1 MDWEMLGEHALP
13 REMHLLVSSM
23 SARGRAIEV
32 GPAVVRILRAGGWK
46 VTVSVTTPEDT
57 PQKIA
62 AASRSPFVAALGG
75 DGYLSAVAQGVHD
88 TDAVFIPMPG
98 GRGNDLCRALGVS
111 HDPYARAREVAAFGV
126 HNGDSSDIEPHIR
139 DIDGIWVRDDEG
151 QDRLVLG
158 IVAVGYEARANE
170 MANASWFRSGPM
182 AYAYGAFAAFATY
195 TEGHFRAV
203 IDGEE
208 RDLTG
213 WVASVSNS
221 GCAGGGIRMVP
232 TSDLEDG
239 QLELFHIGRA
249 SKRTALAALTQIVAK
264 RNADHPLVHI
274 EPVREVYF
282 NEPVGAKAWADGD
295 PVATIPCTMRI
306 APSVV
311 RVLA

>member
-32 GPAVVRILRAGGWK
+32 GPAVVRTLRAGGWK

-57 PQKIA
+57 PRKIA
-62 AASRSPFVAALGG
+62 AASRAPFVAALGG

-88 TDAVFIPMPG
+88 SDAVFIPMPG

-111 HDPYARAREVAAFGV
+111 HDPFARAHEVAAFGV
-126 HNGDSSDIEPHIR
+126 DTGDSADLEAHIR
-139 DIDGIWVRDDEG
+139 DIDGVWVRDEDG
-151 QDRLVLG
+151 CDKLVLG

-182 AYAYGAFAAFATY
+182 AYAYGAFAAFATFK
-195 TEGHFRAV
+195 ERPFRAV
-203 IDGEE
+203 IDGKD

-221 GCAGGGIRMVP
+221 GCSGGGIRMVP
-232 TSDLEDG
+232 SSDLEDG
-239 QLELFHIGRA
+239 TMELFHIGRA
-249 SKRTALAALTQIVAK
+249 SKRTALAALTQIVVK
-264 RNADHPLVHI
+264 RNADHPLVTI
-274 EPVREVYF
+274 EPVHEVTF
-282 NEPVGAKAWADGD
+282 TEPAGVKAWADGD
-295 PVATIPCTMRI
+295 PIASIPCTMRV
-306 APSVV
+306 APGVV
-311 RVLA
+311 RMLA

>member
-1 MDWEMLGEHALP
+1 MLGEHAGP

-32 GPAVVRILRAGGWK
+32 GPAVVRTLRAGGWK

-62 AASRSPFVAALGG
+62 AASHAPFVGALGG
-75 DGYLSAVAQGVHD
+75 DGYLSAVAQGMHD
-88 TDAVFIPMPG
+88 SDAVFIPLPG

-111 HDPYARAREVAAFGV
+111 HDPFKRAREVAPFGI
-126 HNGDSSDIEPHIR
+126 HNGDSSDIDPHIR
-139 DIDGIWVRDDEG
+139 NVDGVWVREKNG
-151 QDRLVLG
+151 SEKLVLG
-158 IVAVGYEARANE
+158 IVVVGYEARANE
-170 MANASWFRSGPM
+170 MANSSWFRSGPM

-195 TEGHFRAV
+195 AERSFRAV
-203 IDGEE
+203 VDGTE

-221 GCAGGGIRMVP
+221 GYSGGGIHMVP
-232 TSDLEDG
+232 SSNLEDG
-239 QLELFHIGRA
+239 KMELFHIGSA
-249 SKRTALAALTQIVAK
+249 SKRTALAALTQIVLK
-264 RNADHPLVHI
+264 RNADHPLVNI
-274 EPVREVYF
+274 EPVHEVSF
-282 NEPVGAKAWADGD
+282 TEPVGVKAWADGD

-306 APSVV
+306 APGVV